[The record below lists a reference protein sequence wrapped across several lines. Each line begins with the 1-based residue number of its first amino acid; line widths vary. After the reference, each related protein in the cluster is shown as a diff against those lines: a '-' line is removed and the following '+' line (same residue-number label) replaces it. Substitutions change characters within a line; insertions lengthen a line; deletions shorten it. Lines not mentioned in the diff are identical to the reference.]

1 MSGEIRVA
9 EGAEAASASEAP
21 DGALEEVALTVPDE
35 RDRLLGELDGLYEKW
50 RPKAEEGDAGAA
62 LIVLSI
68 IRQRAALL
76 GLSGRPAAA
85 LRVATTAVPSGE
97 EKPGE
102 VKVVVEYVNDWRD
115 VLRRRA

>member
-1 MSGEIRVA
+1 MSEVA
-9 EGAEAASASEAP
+9 EGALEGTFE
-21 DGALEEVALTVPDE
+21 GAALTVPDAC
-35 RDRLLGELDGLYEKW
+35 DRLLGELDGLYEKW

-62 LIVLSI
+62 VIVLSI

-76 GLSGRPAAA
+76 GLSGRPASA
-85 LRVATTAVPSGE
+85 LRVATTAVPGGE
-97 EKPGE
+97 EKTGE